1 MSEEPDL
8 AAVLDLLSD
17 DYARDILAET
27 SVEPMSANTLSE
39 RCDASL
45 PTVYRRIERL
55 QDFDLIEAQTRID
68 PGGSHHEVYA
78 ATLENFSLGLAD
90 GEFEADI
97 ERRATELALDE
108 EDDVAD
114 RFTKMW
120 EGL

>member
-1 MSEEPDL
+1 MSEELDL

-17 DYARDILAET
+17 EYARDILAET

-55 QDFDLIEAQTRID
+55 QNFDLIEEQTRID
-68 PGGSHHEVYA
+68 PGGSHHKVYA
-78 ATLENFSLGLAD
+78 AKLSNFSLDLED
-90 GEFEADI
+90 GDFAAEI
-97 ERRATELALDE
+97 ERRRTELAIDE
-108 EDDVAD
+108 EEDVAD
-114 RFTKMW
+114 RFTEMW

>member
-1 MSEEPDL
+1 MDL

-17 DYARDILAET
+17 EYARDILAET
-27 SVEPMSANTLSE
+27 SVEPMSANTLSD

-55 QDFDLIEAQTRID
+55 KNFDLIEEQTRID
-68 PGGSHHEVYA
+68 PGGSHHKVYA
-78 ATLENFSLGLAD
+78 AKLETFSLDLDD
-90 GEFEADI
+90 GAFAAAI
-97 ERRATELALDE
+97 ERRATELAIDE
-108 EDDVAD
+108 EADVAD